1 MNVKNKKYESQQK
14 WQEKAG
20 LIPKTY
26 KLNKSLV
33 EQFKEACEITGV
45 TQANKLSELMKNF
58 INEVKNS

>member
-1 MNVKNKKYESQQK
+1 MSKYKNQQK

-26 KLNKSLV
+26 KLNKNLV
-33 EQFKEACEITGV
+33 EQFKAACELAGV

-58 INEVKNS
+58 INEVNS